1 MGQNLSDQTASY
13 TSNSYSTSNFYPS
26 SNASA
31 TSAEPVS
38 SSSSS
43 GGNTPIYMQAASVGF
58 LALLMAMVLN
68 AESVQNL
75 VANGEM
81 FLSEQVSQETQSYST
96 AWLTEMS
103 NPNGN
108 GNATTNSPGT
118 DPGDTW
124 LLAYWKA
131 NNAWPQDP
139 PGITDPNYWY
149 GQLSD
154 IGKLTYDSL
163 SQFSGNQGQSG
174 IIQEDVTKYNL
185 DNTQYNQMTSF
196 FSGITSGL
204 SDTINNT
211 NNQVSL
217 DYQQIQLNTLAV
229 QQTLV
234 QVL

>member
-1 MGQNLSDQTASY
+1 MGQNLINQTDSTPSNSSPAPTASSSP
-13 TSNSYSTSNFYPS
+13 SN
-26 SNASA
+26 
-31 TSAEPVS
+31 
-38 SSSSS
+38 S
-43 GGNTPIYMQAASVGF
+43 GGNTPIYLQAASVGF
-58 LALLMAMVLN
+58 LALLMAMVEN
-68 AESVQNL
+68 AESVQDL

-103 NPNGN
+103 NPNGS
-108 GNATTNSPGT
+108 GNPPGSTAPGT
-118 DPGDTW
+118 NPGTNPGDTW
-124 LLAYWKA
+124 LLAYFKA
-131 NNAWPQDP
+131 NNAWPQTLPPNAP
-139 PGITDPNYWY
+139 PGSTPDTYWY

-185 DNTQYNQMTSF
+185 DNTEYNQMTSF